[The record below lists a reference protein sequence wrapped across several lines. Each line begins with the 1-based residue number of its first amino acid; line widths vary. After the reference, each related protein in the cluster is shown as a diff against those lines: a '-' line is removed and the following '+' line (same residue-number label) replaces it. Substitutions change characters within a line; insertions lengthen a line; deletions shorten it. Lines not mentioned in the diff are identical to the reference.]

1 MADQDNGTQHGA
13 GDPGQPDT
21 NPAPDNGAPQGG
33 PKGQPDEVQKQK
45 RESLEA
51 RIKDLEEQLK
61 TSKDRE
67 ASLNADLEK
76 ALSQDDVNA
85 AVKEAQ
91 EKAKAASDKA
101 ASDWAAREKMLTVT
115 NALLAAGCSDTVAV
129 IAHLDMDE
137 IEVAK
142 DGHISGLDTAKLAES
157 YPYLFQKDATN
168 TQTLSSAS
176 TPGGTGKKITKA
188 EIVAIKDPQ
197 ERRRLIAEN
206 QDLFE

>member
-33 PKGQPDEVQKQK
+33 PKGQSDEVQKQK

-85 AVKEAQ
+85 AVFWS
-91 EKAKAASDKA
+91 SDKLTGNQTRSIA
-101 ASDWAAREKMLTVT
+101 CLQLLPFWSSDKLTGNQT
-115 NALLAAGCSDTVAV
+115 YKLDNNSNNKFWSSD
-129 IAHLDMDE
+129 
-137 IEVAK
+137 
-142 DGHISGLDTAKLAES
+142 KL
-157 YPYLFQKDATN
+157 TGN
-168 TQTLSSAS
+168 QT
-176 TPGGTGKKITKA
+176 
-188 EIVAIKDPQ
+188 
-197 ERRRLIAEN
+197 
-206 QDLFE
+206 